1 MTYTILNKD
10 DLPRAVCTNSAT
22 LEGNRYGGTNVSF
35 FWVELAPG
43 DGPRLHRHPC
53 EEVLIVV
60 DGCGT
65 FVLGSETL
73 EAMAGQIVIVP
84 PDMPH
89 KFTNSG
95 MGVLKQIDIPPSKQ
109 IVTEWLED

>member
-10 DLPRAVCTNSAT
+10 DLPRAPHTGTAT
-22 LEGNRYGGTNVSF
+22 FEGYLHGGVALSF

-53 EEVLIVV
+53 EEVLIILE
-60 DGCGT
+60 GRGA

-73 EAMAGQIVIVP
+73 EVVAGQIVIVP

-89 KFTNSG
+89 KFTNTG
-95 MGVLKQIDIPPSKQ
+95 EGPLRQIDILPSEQ